1 MARSCSICGHA
12 KRKAINTAIAEGT
25 PFRTITARYG
35 VSSGAITRHKA
46 NCLGAALA
54 AAQVSIART
63 EVAAVE
69 VVDLLSEVGGTI
81 GDARGIIAKV
91 LTVLEAVAG
100 DDPAAKAK
108 VKDLPASWK
117 DPKTLAQLMGALGR
131 FLELKGKV
139 TGEIAS
145 GPTLTVVYESEP
157 VKALGEMYLTP
168 ACDEL
173 AEYLPADVVAVAQGD
188 LSRRL
193 DAQRQAA
200 VALLPRKGGG

>member
-91 LTVLEAVAG
+91 L
-100 DDPAAKAK
+100 
-108 VKDLPASWK
+108 K

-157 VKALGEMYLTP
+157 VKALGEMYLTH
-168 ACDEL
+168 ACDVL